1 MGLSQNGPPA
11 IEFAG
16 LTKRFGTFVAV
27 NRLTFSVPAG
37 SVFGF
42 LGPNGAGKTTTIGML
57 LGLIEP
63 DEGTATIFGHDVRTD
78 LPAALART
86 GALVERPS
94 FYPYLSGRTNL
105 RLMAR
110 IAGIDDPKRIDA
122 ALEMVDLTARAN
134 ANFGGYSQGMKQ
146 RLGIAAALLL
156 EPDLLILDEP
166 TNGLD
171 PAGQHEI
178 RSLIRDLAS
187 AGRTIFL
194 SSHLLHEVQE
204 ICTHVAI
211 IHRGTLIASG
221 PSGRDPGRR
230 RAAGDPRGSAGGRGG
245 PAAQTPC
252 GPRRRGAGRALAGR
266 RTGGRGGRAQPGAR
280 RGGLRRQRPGRPR
293 EPVGGALPRADR
305 GAPGGGLRWHR
316 SEPCSASSW
325 PRSFAGR

>member
-1 MGLSQNGPPA
+1 MSLGQSSPPA
-11 IEFAG
+11 IQFEG

-27 NRLTFSVPAG
+27 DRLTLSVPVG

-42 LGPNGAGKTTTIGML
+42 LGPNGAGKTTSIGML
-57 LGLIEP
+57 LGLMAP
-63 DEGTATIFGHDVRTD
+63 DEGTAAIFGHDVRTD
-78 LPAALART
+78 LAGALART

-110 IAGIDDPKRIDA
+110 VAGINDQRRIDDV
-122 ALEMVDLTARAN
+122 LQTVDLTARAD

-178 RSLIRDLAS
+178 RGLIRDLAS

-204 ICTHVAI
+204 ICSHVAI
-211 IHRGTLIASG
+211 IHRGRLIASG
-221 PSGRDPGRR
+221 PMAEILAGGERLTIRVDRPEA
-230 RAAGDPRGSAGGRGG
+230 AAG
-245 PAAQTPC
+245 
-252 GPRRRGAGRALAGR
+252 L
-266 RTGGRGGRAQPGAR
+266 
-280 RGGLRRQRPGRPR
+280 LRRLPMVQGVAEEDGHLVVDAPADEAAALNRTLVEAGFAVSALGVR
-293 EPVGGALPRADR
+293 ESRLEERFLELTEQTGEGN
-305 GAPGGGLRWHR
+305 
-316 SEPCSASSW
+316 
-325 PRSFAGR
+325 

>member
-27 NRLTFSVPAG
+27 DRLTFSVPAG

-221 PSGRDPGRR
+221 PL
-230 RAAGDPRGSAGGRGG
+230 AEILAGGERLAIRVDRPEAAADLLRRLPVVRGVEEQDG
-245 PAAQTPC
+245 HLLVDAPVDEAA
-252 GPRRRGAGRALAGR
+252 ALNRALVEAGFAVSALGVR
-266 RTGGRGGRAQPGAR
+266 ESRLEERFLALTEAR
-280 RGGLRRQRPGRPR
+280 RGEG
-293 EPVGGALPRADR
+293 
-305 GAPGGGLRWHR
+305 
-316 SEPCSASSW
+316 
-325 PRSFAGR
+325 

>member
-27 NRLTFSVPAG
+27 DRLTFSVPAG

-221 PSGRDPGRR
+221 PLSEIL
-230 RAAGDPRGSAGGRGG
+230 AGGERLAIRVDRPEAAADLLRRLPVVRGVEEQDG
-245 PAAQTPC
+245 HLLVDAPVDEAA
-252 GPRRRGAGRALAGR
+252 ALNRALVEAGFAVSALGVR
-266 RTGGRGGRAQPGAR
+266 ESRLEERFLALTEAR
-280 RGGLRRQRPGRPR
+280 RGEG
-293 EPVGGALPRADR
+293 
-305 GAPGGGLRWHR
+305 
-316 SEPCSASSW
+316 
-325 PRSFAGR
+325 